1 MDHPATTVSVEPD
14 ASPADLLVVQRGL
27 RAFNVANS
35 GEPDERAVNVF
46 LRDAGGQVVGGVVG
60 HIKWKWLY
68 VARLWVDDA
77 HRGQGAGSRL
87 MDAAEQYAREQGATN
102 ASLDTFGYQAR
113 PFYEKRGYRLF
124 GTLDGFPPG
133 GQQFFLTKSLRQ
145 P

>member
-1 MDHPATTVSVEPD
+1 MPQPPTTVSVEPD
-14 ASPADLLVVQRGL
+14 ASPADLRVVQDGL
-27 RAFNVANS
+27 RAFNVANV
-35 GEPDERAVNVF
+35 GEPGEQAVNVL
-46 LRDAGGQVVGGVVG
+46 LRDAGGRVVGGVMG

-77 HRGQGAGSRL
+77 HRGQGAGTRL
-87 MDAAEQYAREQGATN
+87 MDAAEQFAREQGAVGV
-102 ASLDTFGYQAR
+102 SLDTFGYQAR
-113 PFYEKRGYRLF
+113 PFYERRGYRLF